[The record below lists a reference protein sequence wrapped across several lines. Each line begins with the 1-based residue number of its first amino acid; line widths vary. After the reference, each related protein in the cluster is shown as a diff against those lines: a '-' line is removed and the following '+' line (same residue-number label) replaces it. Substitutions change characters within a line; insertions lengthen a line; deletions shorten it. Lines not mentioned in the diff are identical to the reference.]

1 MTHSLSPVPATFAAS
16 GLHPLD
22 YAIVGAYLVIVLFL
36 GKLGSR
42 HTSNQ
47 EGFFLADRKLGKLYQ
62 FLLNFGNST
71 DSNGAVSSA
80 SLVYQ
85 QGVSGVWLGFQMIF
99 LNPYYWFMN
108 LWFRRVRLVTTADL
122 FEERLGSRG
131 LASFYAL
138 FQSFS
143 AMVVVIGFG
152 NLVTYKISSTL
163 VVKPE
168 ATWSPVER
176 VAVEEH
182 RELKR
187 LEGSARTAPLSEPD
201 RQRLDHLRERD
212 ARGELHSY
220 ITALPPLPFY
230 LVYTLIVGAYIVM
243 GGLTATAWNELLQG
257 ILTLLF
263 SIILIPLGL
272 AAIGGWSGL
281 GERVPAAMFDLVSTG
296 TGAQSVTPV
305 VLLAMAVVALVQI
318 NGIIGNMSISGSA
331 RSEYAARFGAVTGTY
346 GKRLLMIMWA
356 FCGLIAVALY
366 QGPTALSD
374 PDSAWGLMSVQL
386 LGPGLLGLMLIGLL
400 ANNMD
405 TVAAQTLA
413 ISALFVRNV
422 YQPIRGSLRESEA
435 VLISRLTIAVVLST
449 GIAAAMLMDSVLS
462 VLVLV
467 QTVSVPFGAAV
478 LLMFFWR
485 RLTVTACWLGLIAAI
500 LINILLPLTLSQ
512 VESVRTSPDLA
523 IRAVAADGSFSPVYF
538 ESVIREVP
546 ADPASPL
553 VGRGRFHLELHLLA
567 LAGID
572 VAELS
577 ASNRFAAR
585 FFFNALSPFVL
596 LIGLS
601 LMTRAPD
608 RDRVDQFFGK
618 MKTPVAATPEADE
631 AEMALTRSQPSR
643 FDHLK
648 LFPRSAWEFSRW
660 DRTDAIGFAVC
671 CAVSGAIIALF
682 WGLLRWAAP

>member
-1 MTHSLSPVPATFAAS
+1 MMLPPSPHPLLAAS

-22 YAIVGAYLVIVLFL
+22 YAIVAAYLVAVLFL
-36 GKLGSR
+36 GKLGSK
-42 HTSNQ
+42 HSSDQ

-85 QGVSGVWLGFQMIF
+85 QGVSGVWLGFQLIF

-108 LWFRRVRLVTTADL
+108 SWFRRVRLVTTADL
-122 FEERLGSRG
+122 FEERLGSRS

-138 FQSFS
+138 FQSLS

-168 ATWSPVER
+168 ATWSPEER
-176 VAVEEH
+176 AAVEGH

-187 LEGSARTAPLSEPD
+187 LEQAAAAGTLADAGRPLLD
-201 RQRLDHLRERD
+201 RLREQD
-212 ARGELHSY
+212 ARDELHSY
-220 ITALPPLPFY
+220 ITALPQLPFY
-230 LVYTLIVGAYIVM
+230 LVYTVIVGAYIVM

-257 ILTLLF
+257 ILTILF
-263 SIILIPLGL
+263 SAILIPLGL
-272 AAIGGWSGL
+272 AAIGGWGAL
-281 GERVPAAMFDLVSTG
+281 GERVPAAMFDLVSAG
-296 TGAQSVTPV
+296 TGAQNVTGI
-305 VLLAMAVVALVQI
+305 VLLSMFVVAIIQI

-331 RSEYAARFGAVTGTY
+331 KNEFAARFGAVAGTY

-366 QGPTALSD
+366 QGPDALSD

-405 TVAAQTLA
+405 TVAAQTLS

-422 YQPIRGSLRESEA
+422 YQPLRGRLTEKEA
-435 VLISRLTIAVVLST
+435 VLSSRLTIAVVLGT
-449 GIAAAMLMDSVLS
+449 GILAAMSMDSVLS
-462 VLVLV
+462 VLILV
-467 QTVSVPFGAAV
+467 QTVNVPFGAAV
-478 LLMFFWR
+478 MLMFFWR
-485 RLTVTACWLGLIAAI
+485 RLTAAAAWLGLVAAI
-500 LINILLPLTLSQ
+500 LINIVLPLALTQLPA
-512 VESVRTSPDLA
+512 VRTSPDLA
-523 IRAVAADGSFSPVYF
+523 IRAASADGGFTPVFF
-538 ESVIREVP
+538 ENVVRTSAE
-546 ADPASPL
+546 DPNSPL
-553 VGRGRFHLELHLLA
+553 EGRGRFHLELYLLD
-567 LAGID
+567 LAGLD
-572 VAELS
+572 VASLS

-585 FFFNALSPFVL
+585 FFFNALSPFAL
-596 LIGLS
+596 LVGLS
-601 LMTRAPD
+601 LLTRPPARERID
-608 RDRVDQFFGK
+608 WFFGK
-618 MKTPVAATPEADE
+618 MKTPVAPTPEEDE
-631 AEMALTRSQPSR
+631 AEMERTRRDPHR

-648 LFPRSAWEFSRW
+648 LFPRSSWEFTKWNRV
-660 DRTDAIGFAVC
+660 DTIGFLLC
-671 CAVSGAIIALF
+671 CLISGAIIALF